1 MRCVKSRVAAVMLM
15 LAGSAFGCVWT
26 SDQDGSTRSAAAES
40 AMASGASVA
49 APSSTSVL
57 PVTSA
62 PEYRI
67 GLSDVLRVDV
77 WKEPELTATVSVRRD
92 GKISIPLLNDVA
104 AVGQTPMELAAYL
117 SEKLKKF
124 VEDPRVTVVVAQ
136 TNPPRIY
143 LVGEVMHHGPMTLL
157 PDMTIFQALATAGL
171 TQFANT
177 KKIYVLRTADNSE
190 RKLFVNY
197 KKLIKGQGMNQNIK
211 LEPGDTVV
219 VP

>member
-1 MRCVKSRVAAVMLM
+1 
-15 LAGSAFGCVWT
+15 
-26 SDQDGSTRSAAAES
+26 
-40 AMASGASVA
+40 MASGASVA